1 MISGKRRDLMILPL
15 RFTVA
20 LALTLGVTAASHAQT
35 TPDDLSQAPRIAQA
49 AFKRLLQMDEVFV
62 IDVRDAGS
70 YSLGHIPGAVLM
82 PLDTLPKHVEALKA
96 SKKPIVAYCA

>member
-1 MISGKRRDLMILPL
+1 MIHAT
-15 RFTVA
+15 RFIAA
-20 LALTLGVTAASHAQT
+20 LAISLGVTGTSHAQT
-35 TPDDLSQAPRIAQA
+35 APDELSQAPRIAQA
-49 AFKRLLQMDEVFV
+49 AFKRLLQMDAVVV

-70 YSLGHIPGAVLM
+70 YSLGHIPGAILT